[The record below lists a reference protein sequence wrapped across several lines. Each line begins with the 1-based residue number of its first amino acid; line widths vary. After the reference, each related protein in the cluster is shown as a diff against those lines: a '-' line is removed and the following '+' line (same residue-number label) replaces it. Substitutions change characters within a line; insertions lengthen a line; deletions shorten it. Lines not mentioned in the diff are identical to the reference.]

1 MTDREQIEELYR
13 EYWQCMIR
21 KDVSGLRAMMA
32 KDYTLEHMTG
42 LRQSAEVF
50 LKGLQKGT
58 FNYSSA
64 EHDSIQVRIEG
75 DRAILVGK
83 SRVLAAVYGGGG
95 ASLASAGRFHPAKGA
110 GGMEAYRL

>member
-1 MTDREQIEELYR
+1 MTDRELIEELYR
-13 EYWQCMIR
+13 EYWQSMIR

-64 EHDSIQVRIEG
+64 EHEHPGPHRGGPG
-75 DRAILVGK
+75 DPRRQEPGAGRRLRWG
-83 SRVLAAVYGGGG
+83 R
-95 ASLASAGRFHPAKGA
+95 ASLASAERFHPAKGA
-110 GGMEAYRL
+110 GRLEAHRL